1 MYPEYKLIQI
11 IEVPRNGKSS
21 PYAVRFYG
29 RMEYFEFDFMC
40 KNTLK
45 KFFADHNM
53 QEGDYLIIHDNEHSG
68 DVFIIDA
75 VCIYRT
81 KENGNFLDFKL
92 PGKDWVDLVNNV
104 LEKTEVV
111 DIGLKIQTSNKVNIP
126 KMMYVSKDKVE
137 TAENTEDKME
147 FVENFRNSLPMV

>member
-45 KFFADHNM
+45 KFFTEHDM
-53 QEGDYLIIHDNEHSG
+53 QDGDYLIIHDNEHSG
-68 DVFIIDA
+68 DAFVIDA
-75 VCIYRT
+75 VCIYRAR
-81 KENGNFLDFKL
+81 ENGNFLDFKL
-92 PGKDWVDLVNNV
+92 PGKEWVDLVNNV
-104 LEKTEVV
+104 MEKTEVV
-111 DIGLKIQTSNKVNIP
+111 DIGLKIKTSNKVNIP
-126 KMMYVSKDKVE
+126 KMMYASDGKVE
-137 TAENTEDKME
+137 TSEEKTEY
-147 FVENFRNSLPMV
+147 VETLRNSLPRV

>member
-45 KFFADHNM
+45 KFFTEHDM
-53 QEGDYLIIHDNEHSG
+53 QDGDYLIIHNNEHSG

-75 VCIYRT
+75 VCSYRT
-81 KENGNFLDFKL
+81 KENRKFLDFKL
-92 PGKDWVDLVNNV
+92 PGKEWTDLVNNV
-104 LEKTEVV
+104 MEKTEVV
-111 DIGLKIQTSNKVNIP
+111 DIGLKIKTSNKVNIP
-126 KMMYVSKDKVE
+126 KMMYASDGKEEAVGDKIDFSE
-137 TAENTEDKME
+137 H
-147 FVENFRNSLPMV
+147 FRNKLPMV

>member
-45 KFFADHNM
+45 KFFTEHDM
-53 QEGDYLIIHDNEHSG
+53 QDGDYLIIHDNEHSG
-68 DVFIIDA
+68 DAFVIDA

-92 PGKDWVDLVNNV
+92 PGKEWVDLVNNV
-104 LEKTEVV
+104 MEKTEVV
-111 DIGLKIQTSNKVNIP
+111 DIGLKIKTSNKVNIP
-126 KMMYVSKDKVE
+126 KMMYESDGKVE
-137 TAENTEDKME
+137 TSEEKTE
-147 FVENFRNSLPMV
+147 FVKL

>member
-45 KFFADHNM
+45 KFFTEHDM
-53 QEGDYLIIHDNEHSG
+53 QDGDYLIIHDNDHTG
-68 DVFIIDA
+68 DAFIIDA
-75 VCIYRT
+75 VCIYRAR
-81 KENGNFLDFKL
+81 ENGNFLDFKL
-92 PGKDWVDLVNNV
+92 PGKEWVDLVNNV
-104 LEKTEVV
+104 MEKTEVV
-111 DIGLKIQTSNKVNIP
+111 DIGLKIKTSNKVNIP
-126 KMMYVSKDKVE
+126 KMMYASEGKVDASEEKTEYVE
-137 TAENTEDKME
+137 TL
-147 FVENFRNSLPMV
+147 RNSLPRV

>member
-45 KFFADHNM
+45 KFFTEHEM
-53 QEGDYLIIHDNEHSG
+53 QDGDYLVIHNNEHSG
-68 DVFIIDA
+68 DVFVIDA
-75 VCIYRT
+75 VCIYRAR
-81 KENGNFLDFKL
+81 ENGNFLDFKL
-92 PGKDWVDLVNNV
+92 PGKEWVDLVNNV
-104 LEKTEVV
+104 MEKTEVV
-111 DIGLKIQTSNKVNIP
+111 DIGLKIKTSNKVNIP
-126 KMMYVSKDKVE
+126 KMMYAAEGKVE
-137 TAENTEDKME
+137 TSEEKTEY
-147 FVENFRNSLPMV
+147 VETLRNSLPMV

>member
-45 KFFADHNM
+45 KFFTEHDM
-53 QEGDYLIIHDNEHSG
+53 QDGDYLIIHDNEHTG
-68 DVFIIDA
+68 DAFIIDA
-75 VCIYRT
+75 VCIYRAR
-81 KENGNFLDFKL
+81 ENGNFLDFKL
-92 PGKDWVDLVNNV
+92 PGKEWVDLVNNV
-104 LEKTEVV
+104 MEKTEVV
-111 DIGLKIQTSNKVNIP
+111 DIGLKIKTSNKVNIP
-126 KMMYVSKDKVE
+126 KMMYASEGKVE
-137 TAENTEDKME
+137 AVGDKIDFTEH
-147 FVENFRNSLPMV
+147 FRNSLPRV

>member
-45 KFFADHNM
+45 KFFTEHEM
-53 QEGDYLIIHDNEHSG
+53 QDGDYLIIHKNEHSG
-68 DVFIIDA
+68 DVFVIDA
-75 VCIYRT
+75 VCIYRAR
-81 KENGNFLDFKL
+81 ENGNFLDFKL
-92 PGKDWVDLVNNV
+92 PGKEWVDLVNNV
-104 LEKTEVV
+104 MEKTEVV
-111 DIGLKIQTSNKVNIP
+111 DIGLKIKTSNKVNIP
-126 KMMYVSKDKVE
+126 KMMYAAEDKVDASE
-137 TAENTEDKME
+137 EKTEYVKSL
-147 FVENFRNSLPMV
+147 RNKLPMV

>member
-45 KFFADHNM
+45 KFFTEHEM
-53 QEGDYLIIHDNEHSG
+53 QDGDYLIIHDNEHTG
-68 DVFIIDA
+68 DAFIIDA
-75 VCIYRT
+75 VCIYRAR
-81 KENGNFLDFKL
+81 ENGNFLDFKL
-92 PGKDWVDLVNNV
+92 PGKEWVDLVNNV
-104 LEKTEVV
+104 MEKTEVV
-111 DIGLKIQTSNKVNIP
+111 DIGLKIKTSNKVNIP
-126 KMMYVSKDKVE
+126 KMMYASDGKVD
-137 TAENTEDKME
+137 TTEEKTE
-147 FVENFRNSLPMV
+147 FVETLRNSLPRV

>member
-45 KFFADHNM
+45 KFFTEHEM
-53 QEGDYLIIHDNEHSG
+53 QDGDYLIIHDNDHTG
-68 DVFIIDA
+68 DAFIIDA
-75 VCIYRT
+75 VCIYRSR
-81 KENGNFLDFKL
+81 ENGNFLDFKL
-92 PGKDWVDLVNNV
+92 PGKEWTDLVNNV
-104 LEKTEVV
+104 MEKTEVV
-111 DIGLKIQTSNKVNIP
+111 DIGLKIKTSNKVNIP
-126 KMMYVSKDKVE
+126 KMMYASEDKVE
-137 TAENTEDKME
+137 DAGNKIDLTEH
-147 FVENFRNSLPMV
+147 FRNKLQMV

>member
-45 KFFADHNM
+45 KFFTEHEM
-53 QEGDYLIIHDNEHSG
+53 QDGDYLIIHNNEHTG
-68 DVFIIDA
+68 DAFIIDA
-75 VCIYRT
+75 VCIYRAR
-81 KENGNFLDFKL
+81 ENGNFLDFKL
-92 PGKDWVDLVNNV
+92 PGKEWVDLVNNV
-104 LEKTEVV
+104 MEKTEFV
-111 DIGLKIQTSNKVNIP
+111 DIGLKIKTSNKVNIP
-126 KMMYVSKDKVE
+126 KMMYAAEGKVDASE
-137 TAENTEDKME
+137 EKTE
-147 FVENFRNSLPMV
+147 FVETLRNSLPRV